1 MVRRITIPNKDQ
13 QKYSLVTRGTL
24 QGTTKSLR
32 NPTFWRRNIIF
43 PSTLAGDVNF
53 SRSTRS
59 ILYPGLKPCLQL
71 PETPHVFSKTMG
83 LKVQDSLRLLDT
95 GMTAIIPVAASAA
108 MVGCEGA
115 RWTNAIEI
123 LNKVPWVLKFEP
135 NKPTEKLHILSLFE
149 INSLLPRSKSPTPS
163 SSVVP

>member
-1 MVRRITIPNKDQ
+1 
-13 QKYSLVTRGTL
+13 
-24 QGTTKSLR
+24 
-32 NPTFWRRNIIF
+32 
-43 PSTLAGDVNF
+43 
-53 SRSTRS
+53 
-59 ILYPGLKPCLQL
+59 
-71 PETPHVFSKTMG
+71 MG

-135 NKPTEKLHILSLFE
+135 KKPTEKLHILFLFSDLFLFAQVQKPNAVVFGSAMSACQRSQQRHAVAE
-149 INSLLPRSKSPTPS
+149 LLKDFVTVMKVWSGLF
-163 SSVVP
+163 